1 MRGPNLTD
9 DERHRI
15 VCILFEKSRDYKH
28 AKGTF
33 KLLATQF
40 QVDRRTIFEIW
51 RKAKE
56 QRQNGQPLAVNS
68 KMVGK
73 KGRQKMAVLIEQIKA
88 TSMGNR
94 STMLKLSKSI
104 GVAKITIQ
112 TWIKEGEI
120 VPHTSAIKPQLTA
133 DNKYLRLNFAI
144 SKLYFDRLL
153 NALKFKTMD
162 NIVHVDEKWFDMT
175 QKSSRVYLTKGE
187 THPYRS
193 CKSKR
198 FITKVMFMAI
208 VSRPIYDENKAL
220 IFDGKIGLF
229 PFNFQQPAQRRSR
242 NREAGT
248 LETKPVASINREV
261 TKAMFMDKVLPAI
274 KSKWPACASK
284 TITIQQDNARPHIKS
299 TDHEFVQAA
308 TSDGFNITL
317 RNQPANSPDLN
328 VLDLGFSRSI
338 QSLQSTKPAATIDEL
353 VKNVT
358 DAWEEEEHECLD
370 DVWLS
375 LQACMIGIMKRKGHN
390 DYPLPHLKKQAQRR
404 QGTQPRD
411 LTVDDELVRE
421 CIQGL
426 MLEGKETNLEQLI
439 SDMGIV
445 LPN

>member
-1 MRGPNLTD
+1 
-9 DERHRI
+9 
-15 VCILFEKSRDYKH
+15 
-28 AKGTF
+28 
-33 KLLATQF
+33 
-40 QVDRRTIFEIW
+40 
-51 RKAKE
+51 
-56 QRQNGQPLAVNS
+56 
-68 KMVGK
+68 
-73 KGRQKMAVLIEQIKA
+73 
-88 TSMGNR
+88 
-94 STMLKLSKSI
+94 
-104 GVAKITIQ
+104 
-112 TWIKEGEI
+112 
-120 VPHTSAIKPQLTA
+120 
-133 DNKYLRLNFAI
+133 
-144 SKLYFDRLL
+144 
-153 NALKFKTMD
+153 MD

-198 FITKVMFMAI
+198 YITKVMFMAV

-229 PFNFQQPAQRRSR
+229 PFTFQQPAQRRSR

-261 TKAMFMDKVLPAI
+261 TKAMFIDKVLPAI
-274 KSKWPACASK
+274 KSKWLTCASK
-284 TITIQQDNARPHIKS
+284 TITIQQDNARPHMKS

-328 VLDLGFSRSI
+328 VLDL
-338 QSLQSTKPAATIDEL
+338 AATIDEL

-358 DAWEEEEHECLD
+358 EAWEEEEHECLD
-370 DVWLS
+370 NVWLS
-375 LQACMIGIMKRKGHN
+375 LQACVIEIMKRKGHN

-404 QGTQPRD
+404 EGTLPRD